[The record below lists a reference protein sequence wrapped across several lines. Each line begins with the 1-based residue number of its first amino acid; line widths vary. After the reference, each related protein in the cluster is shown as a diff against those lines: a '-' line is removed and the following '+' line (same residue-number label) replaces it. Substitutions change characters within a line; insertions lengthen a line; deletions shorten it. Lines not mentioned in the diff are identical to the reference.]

1 MKEIISS
8 VEIDLGKCKDA
19 LNTNNL
25 MEIAIAIE
33 EMIDKHKSNIDNIA
47 SLEKGNVWSYNKRDL
62 EYIVEYL
69 GNYKMN
75 VINKYKKHIINES
88 FKNAIENIENNTKIS
103 NKKKDELIDNIT
115 DIMDIVDERITIE
128 ENWEKLR
135 KYISIIS
142 NESYDVGYEILELI
156 FNILKNSKE
165 I

>member
-1 MKEIISS
+1 MKEMINSLK
-8 VEIDLGKCKDA
+8 IDLDKCKDV

-33 EMIDKHKSNIDNIA
+33 EMIDKYRKSIDNIA
-47 SLEKGNVWSYNKRDL
+47 SLEKGNVWSYNKKDL

-69 GNYKMN
+69 ENYKMN
-75 VINKYKKHIINES
+75 IINKYKKHIINES

-128 ENWEKLR
+128 EKWEKLR
-135 KYISIIS
+135 QYISIIS
-142 NESYDVGYEILELI
+142 NESYEIGYEILELI